1 MASATLP
8 NIRGYRILHSLG
20 EGGMGQVFLAQD
32 ETLERRVAIKVISQ
46 SLAGEGAA
54 RSRFLREARAMAGVE
69 HANVVRIYAFGEA
82 EGHLYIVMEYV
93 EGETLAAR
101 LTRVTRLT
109 VADAMRIAAE
119 VAQALSAA
127 WRRGIVHHDVKPAN
141 ILIDAEDRVKVA
153 DFGLARAARAAGGSD
168 SEATTDGMVVGTPHY
183 MSPEQ
188 ALGEETDFR
197 SDIYSLGIVLFE
209 MLGGQKP
216 FIGRSPVE
224 VIGKQLREPLPS
236 LVQRCPDVPP
246 SVTAVVESM
255 TAKARDDRPASY
267 PDLLQRLAMPS
278 ASGAPPPMLTSS
290 MATLARPVAGSPA
303 AAKRPARRGRVLA
316 TVAMAFAAILGG
328 AYYGQTARRHAAFT
342 VAVAPLYGND
352 AESDKEA
359 RVLGALL
366 ESELGRRLP
375 ADDVDLMGAD
385 EVKTVVRSPR
395 AARTLAEKLDA
406 DVVVWGEALAFQGEV
421 ELATRLT
428 TRDGTLIE
436 ASESGAMASGGGAIE
451 TRRARATTVADRVA
465 EIYAQRKR

>member
-1 MASATLP
+1 
-8 NIRGYRILHSLG
+8 
-20 EGGMGQVFLAQD
+20 MGQVFLAQD
-32 ETLERRVAIKVISQ
+32 ETLERRVAIKVIAQ
-46 SLAGEGAA
+46 SLAGEGVA

-69 HANVVRIYAFGEA
+69 HPNVVRIYAFGES

-109 VADAMRIAAE
+109 VEEAMRIAAE

-127 WRRGIVHHDVKPAN
+127 WRRGIVHRDVKPAN

-216 FIGRSPVE
+216 FTGRSPVE
-224 VIGKQLREPLPS
+224 VIAKQLREPLPP
-236 LVQRCPDVPP
+236 LAEKCPDVPA

-267 PDLLQRLAMPS
+267 PDLLKRLATPS
-278 ASGAPPPMLTSS
+278 PSGSPPPLLTSS
-290 MATLARPVAGSPA
+290 MATLARPVAASPA
-303 AAKRPARRGRVLA
+303 AATHPARRRWALASVAVVLA
-316 TVAMAFAAILGG
+316 VIFAVAYFGLA
-328 AYYGQTARRHAAFT
+328 ARRHAAFT
-342 VAVAPLYGND
+342 VAVAPFYGPD

-366 ESELGRRLP
+366 ETELNRRLP
-375 ADDVDLMGAD
+375 EDDVDLMGTGQ
-385 EVKTVVRSPR
+385 VKTVVRGAR

-406 DVVVWGEALAFQGEV
+406 DVVVWGEALSFQGEV
-421 ELATRLT
+421 ELAAHLT
-428 TRDGTLIE
+428 TRDGTVIE
-436 ASESGAMASGGGAIE
+436 ASEGGAMKASGGAIE
-451 TRRARATTVADRVA
+451 TRRARASAVADRVA
-465 EIYAQRKR
+465 EIYAQKKR

>member
-32 ETLERRVAIKVISQ
+32 ETLERRVAIKVIAQ
-46 SLAGEGAA
+46 GLAGEGAA

-109 VADAMRIAAE
+109 VADAVRIAAE

-127 WRRGIVHHDVKPAN
+127 WRRGIVHRDVKPAN
-141 ILIDAEDRVKVA
+141 IRMDAEDRVKVA
-153 DFGLARAARAAGGSD
+153 DFGRARAARAAGGSD
-168 SEATTDGMVVGTPHY
+168 SDATTDGMVVGTPHY

-197 SDIYSLGIVLFE
+197 SDIYSLGIVLYE

-224 VIGKQLREPLPS
+224 VIAKQLREPLPS
-236 LVQRCPDVPP
+236 LAQKCPDVPA

-255 TAKARDDRPASY
+255 TAKMRDERPASY
-267 PDLLQRLAMPS
+267 PDLLKRLAMPS
-278 ASGAPPPMLTSS
+278 LLGGPLPLLTSS
-290 MATLARPVAGSPA
+290 MVTMARPAALPPA
-303 AAKRPARRGRVLA
+303 APTRPARRRWALA
-316 TVAMAFAAILGG
+316 VVVALAALLGT
-328 AYYGQTARRHAAFT
+328 AYFGLAARRHAAFT
-342 VAVAPLYGND
+342 VAIAPFYGPD

-366 ESELGRRLP
+366 ETELGRRMP
-375 ADDVDLMGAD
+375 EDDVELMGA
-385 EVKTVVRSPR
+385 EQVKTVVRSPR
-395 AARTLAEKLDA
+395 GARTLAEKLDV
-406 DVVVWGEALAFQGEV
+406 DVVVWGDALSFQGEV

-436 ASESGAMASGGGAIE
+436 ASESGAMAQGGGAIE
-451 TRRARATTVADRVA
+451 TRRARASAVADRVA
-465 EIYAQRKR
+465 EIYARKKR